1 VKALAYFLLFCCIL
15 QNFRS
20 LLANLKFEET
30 LTSVG
35 EFVFGKILVAKS
47 LLDAV
52 TGAKLC
58 KLTCV
63 TLEGDKV
70 EKNGPMTGM
79 EQLLILFFLSNLSLS
94 QLCCH

>member
-1 VKALAYFLLFCCIL
+1 
-15 QNFRS
+15 
-20 LLANLKFEET
+20 
-30 LTSVG
+30 VG

-79 EQLLILFFLSNLSLS
+79 EQLLIVFSFFRI
-94 QLCCH
+94 CHFQNYVIITCH